1 MEFPLCRNYSKA
13 CECGFS
19 LAVGGGVG
27 SDGTTNRTRECFH
40 WE

>member
-19 LAVGGGVG
+19 MAVGGGR